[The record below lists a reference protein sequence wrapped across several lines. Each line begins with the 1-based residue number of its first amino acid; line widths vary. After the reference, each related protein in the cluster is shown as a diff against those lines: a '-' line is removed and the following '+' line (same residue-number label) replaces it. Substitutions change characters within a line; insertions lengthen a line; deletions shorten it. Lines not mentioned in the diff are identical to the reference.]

1 MLKDSRLS
9 ALYRRQS
16 VFVPREPGEVF
27 ALVDDVS
34 SMHRWL
40 DRCIRVQKYHGGENA
55 VGDALRC
62 VYQGLTRHGV
72 LTGAIVAREPARNL
86 ACVYA
91 GRFMRVAFDFSLSP
105 RGEGTYLT
113 HFRAGHADRL
123 AGPAVVA
130 FHPSHARTPHGRDDG
145 WPAALPAGRARRRDG
160 TIPSV
165 GLF

>member
-1 MLKDSRLS
+1 MRKDSRLS

-113 HFRAGHADRL
+113 HSVQVTPIGWLARLWSPFIRRMLERHMAGTMDGLRHCLL
-123 AGPAVVA
+123 A
-130 FHPSHARTPHGRDDG
+130 ARGEE
-145 WPAALPAGRARRRDG
+145 AALSRR
-160 TIPSV
+160 
-165 GLF
+165 